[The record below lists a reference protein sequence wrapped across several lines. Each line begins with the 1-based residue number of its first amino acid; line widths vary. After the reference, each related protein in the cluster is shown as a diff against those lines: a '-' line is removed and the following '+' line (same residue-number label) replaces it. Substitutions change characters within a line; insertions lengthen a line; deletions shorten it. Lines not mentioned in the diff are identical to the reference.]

1 MERAHAGA
9 GRFRRGAAPA
19 LPGVLDM
26 IDLTRVLYEQRSIQR
41 DDEEQP
47 HISDLYGC
55 DRATWYRR
63 NGYKPEPFT
72 AEKLAQFAIGLGYEM
87 EVGDTLA
94 AAGYTVT
101 CGEQVEYL
109 GLVGHPDI
117 VVWDKDLPET
127 RNLLIEVKTTDLQ
140 KPKTSVS
147 LHYAVQAAAYRAGAR
162 HRGCGGPRQ
171 TCQDAHRDAVLSQ
184 ARRLPRNDRGAR
196 ARDPRPHN
204 ARRSHAAGGPERRSR
219 PGAVSIASYR
229 MCPSNPKFD
238 SQAEVDF

>member
-1 MERAHAGA
+1 
-9 GRFRRGAAPA
+9 
-19 LPGVLDM
+19 M

-41 DDEEQP
+41 DDEEKP

-101 CGEQVEYL
+101 IGDTVEYL
-109 GLVGHPDI
+109 GLTGHPDI
-117 VVWDKDLPET
+117 VVWDNEKPET
-127 RNLLIEVKTTDLQ
+127 RKLLIEVKTTDLQ
-140 KPKTSVS
+140 KPKDTVS
-147 LHYAVQAAAYRAGAR
+147 PHYAVQAAAYALALNIPDAVVLVK
-162 HRGCGGPRQ
+162 HA
-171 TCQDAHRDAVLSQ
+171 QDAHRDAVLSQ

-196 ARDPRPHN
+196 ARDPRAHD
-204 ARRSHAAGGPERRSR
+204 ARRSHAAARSERAAPR
-219 PGAVSIASYR
+219 GAVSIAL
-229 MCPSNPKFD
+229 PDVPK
-238 SQAEVDF
+238 QPEVRLASGG

>member
-1 MERAHAGA
+1 
-9 GRFRRGAAPA
+9 
-19 LPGVLDM
+19 M

-101 CGEQVEYL
+101 IGDTVEYL
-109 GLVGHPDI
+109 GLTGHPDI
-117 VVWDKDLPET
+117 VVWDKDQPET
-127 RNLLIEVKTTDLQ
+127 RKLLIEVKTTDLQ
-140 KPKTSVS
+140 KPKDTVS
-147 LHYAVQAAAYRAGAR
+147 PHYAVQAAAYALALNIS
-162 HRGCGGPRQ
+162 
-171 TCQDAHRDAVLSQ
+171 DAVVLVKHAKTHIETQ
-184 ARRLPRNDRGAR
+184 YYLKPEGYRAMIEERAHEIHDRTTPGEVMPPAVR
-196 ARDPRPHN
+196 T
-204 ARRSHAAGGPERRSR
+204 RSR
-219 PGAVSIASYR
+219 PGAVSIARYR